1 MSNEFAELTSHLAMS
16 KPLIGFPSLY
26 IDVSRYHIYLE
37 DVDVYL
43 QLEGKSRNKTSLV
56 LLKWLLVF
64 GIKSKSQE
72 PLQKKMV
79 GWEMK
84 PNLHL

>member
-16 KPLIGFPSLY
+16 KPLIGFPSLH

-37 DVDVYL
+37 DVEVHL
-43 QLEGKSRNKTSLV
+43 QLEGKSPNNTSLV

-72 PLQKKMV
+72 PLQKKWV
-79 GWEMK
+79 QK
-84 PNLHL
+84 

>member
-16 KPLIGFPSLY
+16 KPLIGFPSLH

-37 DVDVYL
+37 DVEVHL